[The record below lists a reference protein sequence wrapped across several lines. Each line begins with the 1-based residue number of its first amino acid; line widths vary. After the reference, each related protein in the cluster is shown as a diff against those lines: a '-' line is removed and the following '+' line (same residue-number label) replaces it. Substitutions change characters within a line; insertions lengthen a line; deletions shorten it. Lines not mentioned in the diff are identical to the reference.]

1 MEDELAP
8 RESAHPLRPAGAPDA
23 PDAPPP
29 PPPPRALEDPATPS
43 SGDEWGHFSSVPE
56 GFDEDDETSNKS
68 EAASVAAPPEAPSR
82 FDSSNFGAC
91 GARCAARA
99 YKRTPSACAG
109 AMGFEERSPERGEAP
124 ARRALRRS
132 ASLPE
137 LRARPASPGA
147 DRGGPCPKLAAAA
160 APATATSSTATT
172 QFRLAIP
179 GVDDVVYGV
188 DVRRDA
194 APRRALAEAP
204 PRSRRRR
211 SARFR
216 DDDGV
221 ERWDV
226 LSARDPKSGAPA
238 VDATNVSTNY
248 RDGGAYL
255 KPAFAP
261 RSATR
266 FFPCAGGG
274 GVTVALAMGAVRVV
288 ATPFE
293 KFAQYELRVS
303 TDGGPPKSAWRR
315 YSAFRAFMDC
325 LAAESAPRR
334 IVRTLSAWA
343 DAQDAKKVFRCTHP
357 AYLVRRY
364 YHFEHVLREA
374 LFEMESPDL
383 LLSFFASRDAR
394 DGNAGPATQ
403 AAKRRAR
410 SDDAARRPRHAG
422 PPGRSPFARSTER
435 SIPGALPSDAASDAV
450 SAAGT
455 PAPRSSFLG
464 AFLGVRDVKRVPV
477 PSS

>member
-1 MEDELAP
+1 MEDDLCP
-8 RESAHPLRPAGAPDA
+8 RESAHLLRPAGAPDA

-99 YKRTPSACAG
+99 YKRTPSARGSAS
-109 AMGFEERSPERGEAP
+109 RSP
-124 ARRALRRS
+124 
-132 ASLPE
+132 AS
-137 LRARPASPGA
+137 
-147 DRGGPCPKLAAAA
+147 
-160 APATATSSTATT
+160 TTSSTASTCAATT
-172 QFRLAIP
+172 
-179 GVDDVVYGV
+179 
-188 DVRRDA
+188 RRG
-194 APRRALAEAP
+194 APRRGAAAVAAAAVSG
-204 PRSRRRR
+204 SRRRR
-211 SARFR
+211 RR
-216 DDDGV
+216 
-221 ERWDV
+221 RWDV

-383 LLSFFASRDAR
+383 LLSFFA
-394 DGNAGPATQ
+394 
-403 AAKRRAR
+403 
-410 SDDAARRPRHAG
+410 
-422 PPGRSPFARSTER
+422 PFTRSTDR
-435 SIPGALPSDAASDAV
+435 AIPGALPSDAASDAV

>member
-1 MEDELAP
+1 M
-8 RESAHPLRPAGAPDA
+8 
-23 PDAPPP
+23 
-29 PPPPRALEDPATPS
+29 
-43 SGDEWGHFSSVPE
+43 
-56 GFDEDDETSNKS
+56 
-68 EAASVAAPPEAPSR
+68 
-82 FDSSNFGAC
+82 
-91 GARCAARA
+91 
-99 YKRTPSACAG
+99 
-109 AMGFEERSPERGEAP
+109 
-124 ARRALRRS
+124 
-132 ASLPE
+132 
-137 LRARPASPGA
+137 
-147 DRGGPCPKLAAAA
+147 
-160 APATATSSTATT
+160 
-172 QFRLAIP
+172 
-179 GVDDVVYGV
+179 
-188 DVRRDA
+188 
-194 APRRALAEAP
+194 
-204 PRSRRRR
+204 
-211 SARFR
+211 
-216 DDDGV
+216 
-221 ERWDV
+221 

-238 VDATNVSTNY
+238 VDAANVNTNY

-394 DGNAGPATQ
+394 DGNVGPR
-403 AAKRRAR
+403 AALR
-410 SDDAARRPRHAG
+410 G
-422 PPGRSPFARSTER
+422 LGRGPFARSTDR
-435 SIPGALPSDAASDAV
+435 AIPGALPSDAASDAV

>member
-1 MEDELAP
+1 
-8 RESAHPLRPAGAPDA
+8 
-23 PDAPPP
+23 
-29 PPPPRALEDPATPS
+29 
-43 SGDEWGHFSSVPE
+43 
-56 GFDEDDETSNKS
+56 
-68 EAASVAAPPEAPSR
+68 
-82 FDSSNFGAC
+82 
-91 GARCAARA
+91 
-99 YKRTPSACAG
+99 
-109 AMGFEERSPERGEAP
+109 MGFEERSPERGEAP
-124 ARRALRRS
+124 VRRALRRS

-147 DRGGPCPKLAAAA
+147 DRGGPCPASRRRRSA
-160 APATATSSTATT
+160 ATATSSTATT

-188 DVRRDA
+188 DVRRDD

-204 PRSRRRR
+204 PRRWRRRP
-211 SARFR
+211 RFS
-216 DDDGV
+216 DDGG
-221 ERWDV
+221 EALGPRLRA
-226 LSARDPKSGAPA
+226 LSATPLGAP
-238 VDATNVSTNY
+238 
-248 RDGGAYL
+248 
-255 KPAFAP
+255 
-261 RSATR
+261 
-266 FFPCAGGG
+266 GGG

-315 YSAFRAFMDC
+315 YSVRVHGLPRGRVRA
-325 LAAESAPRR
+325 AR

-364 YHFEHVLREA
+364 YHFEH
-374 LFEMESPDL
+374 
-383 LLSFFASRDAR
+383 
-394 DGNAGPATQ
+394 

-410 SDDAARRPRHAG
+410 SDDAARAAPHAG
-422 PPGRSPFARSTER
+422 RPAAAPFARSTDR
-435 SIPGALPSDAASDAV
+435 AIPGALPSDAASDAV